1 MMNQLKR
8 RQPAA
13 SAKEQS
19 EPVGTGIE
27 KLAGEEE
34 DELTDGLVVDDVIGD
49 VIQSQESA
57 GSLHPDESE
66 KRRRRGDPVASYSTF
81 SRCYRRSYSRSSRNA
96 KISSRNVLSIQS
108 QEDSGEAFGQPDASN
123 SSIQSRAYQL
133 LLYIFSRELQCPV
146 ARFPDAR
153 IDEAARRTSRSDGSA
168 AKQLTTYEEI
178 SKLDVN
184 C

>member
-1 MMNQLKR
+1 M
-8 RQPAA
+8 
-13 SAKEQS
+13 
-19 EPVGTGIE
+19 E

-34 DELTDGLVVDDVIGD
+34 DELSTVDESINSRYSRSKKKKKNHGLVVDDVIGD
-49 VIQSQESA
+49 VIQTQESA

-66 KRRRRGDPVASYSTF
+66 KRRRRGDPVASYSAF
-81 SRCYRRSYSRSSRNA
+81 SRCYRRSYSGSNRNA

-123 SSIQSRAYQL
+123 SSIQSRAYLYQL
-133 LLYIFSRELQCPV
+133 LLYIFSRELQCLV
-146 ARFPDAR
+146 ARFPNAR
-153 IDEAARRTSRSDGSA
+153 KEEVAKRSSRSDGSA

-178 SKLDVN
+178 SKLDFN